1 MREGHGKLVGLSH
14 CGHSNERSPCRGAY
28 DESSPQRVVSGT
40 PGRPLS
46 AELSEQLVGV
56 AVDIL
61 AEEGWGRLNS
71 DRIAARA
78 HAGKAGIYR
87 RWPTMA
93 ALARHAFEQFSLVSL
108 PDDTGSLREDLV
120 ALASRWTRPLDR
132 EERALAS
139 VVGAARHEELLRAGL
154 DAALVR
160 PLAQAV
166 AAIGQRAVNRG
177 EPIEPDRVALL
188 GVVLEAFWWQ
198 RYTAAGDGAMTREQ
212 VESVVD
218 DVLLPIV
225 LPACEASR
233 V

>member
-1 MREGHGKLVGLSH
+1 
-14 CGHSNERSPCRGAY
+14 
-28 DESSPQRVVSGT
+28 VSGA

-46 AELSEQLVGV
+46 AELSEQLVAV

-71 DRIAARA
+71 DRVAARA
-78 HAGKAGIYR
+78 RAGKAGIYR

-93 ALARHAFEQFSLVSL
+93 ALARHALDQFSVVSL
-108 PDDTGSLREDLV
+108 PDDAGSLREDLI

-139 VVGAARHEELLRAGL
+139 IVGAARHEELLRDGL

-160 PLAQAV
+160 PLAEAV
-166 AAIGQRAVNRG
+166 AAVGKRAVDRG
-177 EPIEPDRVALL
+177 EPIDAERMALL

-198 RYTAAGDGAMTREQ
+198 RYSAASDGAMTPEQ
-212 VESVVD
+212 VESVVN

-225 LPACEASR
+225 LPARETAR
-233 V
+233 VCA